1 MSGYTPVSTHTVEN
15 QVPEMGDVN
24 WFEGD
29 KVLQSLT
36 TGHGANE
43 HRVRLSDF
51 GAILGSSVYRE
62 HGRLA
67 NVYPPVLNT
76 HDRFGHRID
85 EVAFHPSYHAL
96 MQQAKEAGMHSL
108 PWTTKTGGHVAHTAM
123 LYMLTQTEAGVCCPI
138 TMTYA
143 GVPTLRHHTDWFAAW
158 GDKVCDASYD
168 QRHIPAS
175 EKSSLMLGMA
185 MTEKQGGSD
194 VRANRTQ
201 ATHLS
206 GDTYTLR
213 GHKWFCSAPM
223 SDGFFTLAQTSK
235 GLTCFLVPRFLPDGT
250 KNRLYIQRLKDK
262 VGNRSNASSEIEYD
276 NTWAVRIGDEGRGVP
291 TIIEMVHHTR
301 LDCTT
306 AAVGLM
312 RQSLVQAVHHA
323 QHREVFGQKLI
334 DQPLMRHVLMELAV
348 EWEASMAMVFRIAES
363 YDHADNPEEQA
374 FSRLAVAIGKYWTN
388 KRCIPFVGEAMEC
401 LGGAGYVEESILP
414 RLYREA
420 PLNGIW
426 EGSGNVIC
434 LDVLR
439 TIHKEPGSV
448 THFMQLLSGTRGLNG
463 HYDAVFEQ
471 VHQALKT
478 TRTMPE
484 SQWLARWLVE
494 HLGLLLQGHQL
505 LKSGDPI
512 VAEQFC
518 ALRLSAQTGSRA
530 FGASK
535 MVDAG
540 TVEHVL
546 ARTKG

>member
-1 MSGYTPVSTHTVEN
+1 MSYFTPTRTHSVCN
-15 QVPEMGDVN
+15 QVPELENLD
-24 WFEGD
+24 WFSDDG
-29 KVLQSLT
+29 VLQSLVQQ
-36 TGHGANE
+36 HGAE
-43 HRVRLSDF
+43 FHRERLAEF
-51 GAILGSSVYRE
+51 GQTFGSTAQRE
-62 HGRLA
+62 KGRLA
-67 NVYPPVLNT
+67 NVYSPILHT

-85 EVAFHPSYHAL
+85 EVEYHPAYHAL
-96 MQQAKEAGMHSL
+96 MHQAKNLGMHSL
-108 PWTTKTGGHVAHTAM
+108 PWTSDNGGHVAHTAM
-123 LYMLTQTEAGVCCPI
+123 LYMLTQTEAGMCCPL

-143 GVPTLRHHTDWFAAW
+143 GLPTLKHHSELFETW
-158 GDKVCDASYD
+158 GPKVCTASYD
-168 QRHIPAS
+168 SRHIPAS
-175 EKSSLMLGMA
+175 EKGSLMLGMA

-201 ATHLS
+201 ATRVH
-206 GDTYTLR
+206 GDVYTLS

-223 SDGFFTLAQTSK
+223 SDGFFTLAHTEK
-235 GLTCFLVPRFLPDGT
+235 GLTCFLVPRFLPDGQ

-276 NTWAVRIGDEGRGVP
+276 KTWARRVGDEGRGVA

-301 LDCTT
+301 LDCAT

-312 RQSLVQAVHHA
+312 RQSLFQAVHHA
-323 QHREVFGQKLI
+323 SHRKAFGKRLI
-334 DQPLMRHVLMELAV
+334 EQPLMRHVLMELIV

-363 YDHADNPEEQA
+363 YDLSKDSDEQT

-388 KRCIPFVGEAMEC
+388 KRCVPFVGEAMEC

-439 TIHKEPGSV
+439 TMHKEPQS
-448 THFMQLLSGTRGLNG
+448 MKLLMARLSESLGKDSR
-463 HYDAVFEQ
+463 YDAVFED
-471 VHQALKT
+471 VAH
-478 TRTMPE
+478 TMKQFKSPE
-484 SQWLARWLVE
+484 ESMWMARWLVE
-494 HLGLLLQGHQL
+494 HMGLLLQAHQL
-505 LKSGDPI
+505 LSSGDSI

-535 MVDAG
+535 MVD
-540 TVEHVL
+540 TSVVEHIL
-546 ARTKG
+546 ARVKG

>member
-1 MSGYTPVSTHTVEN
+1 MSKYTPIPTHNVEN
-15 QVPEMGDVN
+15 QVPELGEVN
-24 WFEGD
+24 WFD
-29 KVLQSLT
+29 SDTVLSGLCIQ
-36 TGHGANE
+36 HGAE
-43 HRVRLSDF
+43 IHSQHLSAF
-51 GAILGSSVYRE
+51 GATMGTADNRE
-62 HGRLA
+62 AGRLA
-67 NVYPPVLNT
+67 NIYPPVLKSF
-76 HDRFGHRID
+76 DRFGHRID
-85 EVAFHPSYHAL
+85 EVEFHPSYHSL
-96 MQQAKEAGMHSL
+96 MDQAKQSGIHSM
-108 PWTTKTGGHVAHTAM
+108 PWTADTGGHVAHTAM
-123 LYMLTQTEAGVCCPI
+123 LYMLTQTEAGICCPL

-143 GVPTLRHHTDWFAAW
+143 GVPTLKHHSDWFEDW
-158 GDKVCDASYD
+158 GPKVCSASYD
-168 QRHIPAS
+168 GRHIPAS

-194 VRANRTQ
+194 VRANRTK
-201 ATHLS
+201 ATHLK
-206 GDTYTLR
+206 GDLYKLT

-223 SDGFFTLAQTSK
+223 SDGFFTLAYTGK
-235 GLTCFLVPRFLPDGT
+235 GLTCFLVPRFLPDGS

-262 VGNRSNASSEIEYD
+262 VGNRSNASSEIEYND
-276 NTWAVRIGDEGRGVP
+276 TWAVCIGEEGRGVA

-306 AAVGLM
+306 AAVGIM
-312 RQSLVQAVHHA
+312 RQSLVQAVHHSH
-323 QHREVFGQKLI
+323 HRAAFKRKLI
-334 DQPLMRHVLMELAV
+334 EQPLMQHVLMELAV

-363 YDHADNPEEQA
+363 YDQSQNPEEQA

-439 TIHKEPGSV
+439 TMQKEPQS
-448 THFMQLLSGTRGLNG
+448 MKLLMARLSESLGKDPR
-463 HYDAVFEQ
+463 YDAVFED
-471 VHQALKT
+471 VA
-478 TRTMPE
+478 RTMKQFTTPE
-484 SQWLARWLVE
+484 ESMWMARWLVE

-505 LKSGDPI
+505 LSSGDPI

-535 MVDAG
+535 MVRPAVVG
-540 TVEHVL
+540 HVL
-546 ARTKG
+546 GRVKR

>member
-1 MSGYTPVSTHTVEN
+1 MSKYTPIPTHDVEN
-15 QVPEMGDVN
+15 QVPELGDVN
-24 WFEGD
+24 WFETD
-29 KVLQSLT
+29 PTLQSLVET
-36 TGHGANE
+36 HGGAE
-43 HRVRLSDF
+43 HRHTLSAF
-51 GAILGSSVYRE
+51 GATMGAVAQRE

-67 NVYPPVLNT
+67 NVYPPVLRT
-76 HDRFGHRID
+76 FDRFGHRID
-85 EVAFHPSYHAL
+85 EVDFHPSYHRL
-96 MQQAKEAGMHSL
+96 MTQAKDAGIHSL
-108 PWTTKTGGHVAHTAM
+108 PWTAQKGGHVAHTAM
-123 LYMLTQTEAGVCCPI
+123 LYMLTQTEAGICCPL

-143 GVPTLRHHTDWFAAW
+143 GVPTLKHHSDWFAEW
-158 GDKVCDASYD
+158 GPKVCTASYD
-168 QRHIPAS
+168 QRHLPAS

-201 ATHLS
+201 ATHLT
-206 GDTYTLR
+206 GDIYTLT

-223 SDGFFTLAQTSK
+223 SDGFFTLAHTTK
-235 GLTCFLVPRFLPDGT
+235 GLTCFLVPRFLPDGS

-262 VGNRSNASSEIEYD
+262 VGNRSNASSEIEY
-276 NTWAVRIGDEGRGVP
+276 NQTWAVRIGEEGRGVA

-306 AAVGLM
+306 AAVGIM
-312 RQSLVQAVHHA
+312 RQSLVQALHHA
-323 QHREVFGQKLI
+323 NYRKAFGKRLME
-334 DQPLMRHVLMELAV
+334 QPLMRHVLVELTL
-348 EWEASMAMVFRIAES
+348 ELEAAKAMVFRIAES

-388 KRCIPFVGEAMEC
+388 KRCVPFVGEAMEC

-439 TIHKEPGSV
+439 TMQKEPNS
-448 THFMQLLSGTRGLNG
+448 MKLLMARLSESLGQDPR
-463 HYDAVFEQ
+463 YDAVFAD
-471 VHQALKT
+471 VA
-478 TRTMPE
+478 RTMKLFTTPE
-484 SQWLARWLVE
+484 ESMWMARWLVE
-494 HLGLLLQGHQL
+494 HLGLLLQAHQL
-505 LKSGDPI
+505 LTVGDPI

-535 MVDAG
+535 NIDSAV
-540 TVEHVL
+540 VERIL
-546 ARTKG
+546 SLCY